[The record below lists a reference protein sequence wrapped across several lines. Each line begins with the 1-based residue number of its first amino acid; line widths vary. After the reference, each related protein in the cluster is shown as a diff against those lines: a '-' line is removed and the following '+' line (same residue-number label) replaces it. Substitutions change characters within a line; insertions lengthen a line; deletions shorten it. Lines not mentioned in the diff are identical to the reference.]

1 VFSWI
6 LAETTGRRMCSSG
19 QCGVCRSVL
28 SVVSLPPHGTRDPL
42 KRAYRRC
49 IDDRLGLFYPGNPG
63 DFWQNTV
70 DKI

>member
-1 VFSWI
+1 VFVRAVRC
-6 LAETTGRRMCSSG
+6 LPVSSVG
-19 QCGVCRSVL
+19 CVAASA
-28 SVVSLPPHGTRDPL
+28 RDPL